1 MRLDVYMVMSSVSS
15 SPAVNV
21 SSQWSDITVD
31 FTQWLIISTL
41 LMIIDQKFH
50 VVQILWEYQQ
60 SFPQYCHDIHIEVLG
75 VKYGDN

>member
-1 MRLDVYMVMSSVSS
+1 
-15 SPAVNV
+15 
-21 SSQWSDITVD
+21 
-31 FTQWLIISTL
+31 
-41 LMIIDQKFH
+41 MIIDQKFH